1 MSIMNLII
9 FSGILSIIYGFW
21 AGNSVLKS
29 DPGNEKMQEISSAI
43 QVGAQA
49 YLNRQYTTIAIVGL
63 VICVLLYLF
72 FQDVWVI
79 GGYLIGAIL
88 SGAAGYIGMI
98 ISVRANVRTAQAAN
112 ESQMDAS
119 GGADSREMSCCGVL
133 ELGEGLVLC
142 QALRKVLG
150 ALCTKVIVVQT
161 ASRTRIA
168 TSRGAD
174 SRRQCAAAYLR
185 EVSAVADS
193 RRLLSTI
200 APGTPMP

>member
-21 AGNSVLKS
+21 DGNSVLKS
-29 DPGNEKMQEISSAI
+29 DAVNEKMHEISSAI

-49 YLNRQYTTIAIVGL
+49 YLNRQYTTIAVVGL

-72 FQDVWVI
+72 FRDIWVI

-112 ESQMDAS
+112 ESLGKGLNVAFKD
-119 GGADSREMSCCGVL
+119 GAVTGM
-133 ELGEGLVLC
+133 LV
-142 QALRKVLG
+142 AG
-150 ALCTKVIVVQT
+150 
-161 ASRTRIA
+161 
-168 TSRGAD
+168 
-174 SRRQCAAAYLR
+174 
-185 EVSAVADS
+185 
-193 RRLLSTI
+193 
-200 APGTPMP
+200 

>member
-29 DPGNEKMQEISSAI
+29 DAGNEKMQEISSAI

-72 FQDVWVI
+72 FQDMWVI

-98 ISVRANVRTAQAAN
+98 ISV
-112 ESQMDAS
+112 
-119 GGADSREMSCCGVL
+119 
-133 ELGEGLVLC
+133 
-142 QALRKVLG
+142 
-150 ALCTKVIVVQT
+150 
-161 ASRTRIA
+161 
-168 TSRGAD
+168 
-174 SRRQCAAAYLR
+174 
-185 EVSAVADS
+185 
-193 RRLLSTI
+193 LSLI
-200 APGTPMP
+200 HI